1 MKISIIEN
9 ESGLTLASYEI
20 DLSDLHHQ
28 PSDEEYFSKAWVCA
42 VEKGIVDD
50 ENSSQYRC
58 VFTASKDL

>member
-1 MKISIIEN
+1 MNISIIEN
-9 ESGLTLASYEI
+9 ESGLTLASYDI

-42 VEKGIVDD
+42 VEKGIVDN

-58 VFTASKDL
+58 VFTTRDNL